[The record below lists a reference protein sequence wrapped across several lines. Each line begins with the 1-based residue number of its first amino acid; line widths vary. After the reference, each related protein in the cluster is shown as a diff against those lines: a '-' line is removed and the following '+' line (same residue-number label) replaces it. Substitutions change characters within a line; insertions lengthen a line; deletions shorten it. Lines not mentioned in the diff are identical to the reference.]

1 MAEKNDDSIFAGIFN
16 ALRRG
21 GRDVKEP
28 EKSILINT
36 PNTNTF
42 ASKQQKQQNFLDI
55 QSKKISE
62 DLYTRSMYYEADRF
76 TAYQDYRAMDN
87 SPEVSA
93 ALDILADE
101 CVTKNERG
109 EILGIYSDNSRVKN
123 TLKDLFYNTLNV
135 NYNLGFWTRELLK
148 FGDSFL
154 KLEIDQES
162 GIFDVILLP
171 VGEIHRVENKQE
183 AMGSSTFKWDINNL
197 NFEEWQVAHF
207 RLISDS
213 NRLPYGRSVLE
224 PARKLWRQLQ
234 LAEDAM
240 LVYRAVRAPERRVYY
255 IEVGNI
261 DPADVPQYMEKAKA
275 SVKKTPMVDQNTG
288 NVNLKYAPMTYEE
301 DYFLPVRGDKS
312 SRIETLPGAS
322 NLGDI
327 ADIEYLQNKLF
338 AALKVPKP
346 YLNYAETIP
355 GGSALSQADLRFSRT
370 INRLQQFL
378 VIELRRIANIH
389 LYFLGFEDDINNFE
403 ITLTNPSTQQELLK
417 LETMK
422 ARLEVFKELFTNDP
436 TSPVSYT
443 WAMQF
448 IMGFSETEIKQILRQ
463 KKIERK
469 MFAEIEGA
477 ADEYTETGIFSDLDR
492 KFRKPGYVPGQST
505 TGGDGGTDGGAD
517 AGGGGGSSLGG
528 LGGGL
533 DMGGGD
539 MTGGA
544 DMSGGGM
551 GAEGGDM
558 SGGDIGA
565 EGGAEAE
572 NTEEPLAETKRT
584 ANRLQ
589 KNNATVN
596 YRTKMLMENIEKHL
610 KSLDEVAGADGE
622 DGEDD
627 LITG

>member
-1 MAEKNDDSIFAGIFN
+1 MAEQYDDSIFTGIFN
-16 ALRRG
+16 ALKRG
-21 GRDVKEP
+21 GKDKQESEKE
-28 EKSILINT
+28 IL
-36 PNTNTF
+36 TNSPTSNPF
-42 ASKQQKQQNFLDI
+42 ASKQQKQQQFLDI
-55 QSKKISE
+55 QSKKISD

-93 ALDILADE
+93 ALDILSDE

-123 TLKDLFYNTLNV
+123 TLKDLFYNTLNI

-148 FGDSFL
+148 FGDTFL
-154 KLEIDQES
+154 KLEIDQDS
-162 GIFDVILLP
+162 GIFDVIMLP
-171 VGEIHRVENKQE
+171 VGEIHRVENKKEQI
-183 AMGSSTFKWDINNL
+183 GSSTFKWDVNNL
-197 NFEEWQVAHF
+197 TFEEWQVAHF

-213 NRLPYGRSVLE
+213 NRLPYGRSILE

-261 DPADVPQYMEKAKA
+261 DPADVPQYMERAKA
-275 SVKKTPMVDQNTG
+275 SVKKTPMVNPTTQTVD
-288 NVNLKYAPMTYEE
+288 LKFAPMTYEE

-389 LYFLGFEDDINNFE
+389 LYFLGFEDEINNFE

-443 WAMQF
+443 WAMQY

-469 MFAEIEGA
+469 MFSEIEGA
-477 ADEYTETGIFSDLDR
+477 ADEYNETGIFNDLDR
-492 KFRKPGYVPGQST
+492 KFRKQGWVPGQGA
-505 TGGDGGTDGGAD
+505 GGEGGAEGGAD
-517 AGGGGGSSLGG
+517 AGGGGSSLGG

-533 DMGGGD
+533 DMGGG
-539 MTGGA
+539 A
-544 DMSGGGM
+544 DL
-551 GAEGGDM
+551 GGDM
-558 SGGDIGA
+558 SGADAGA
-565 EGGAEAE
+565 DVGADVGADAGADAGA
-572 NTEEPLAETKRT
+572 EPLAENVNQGNK
-584 ANRLQ
+584 LQ
-589 KNNATVN
+589 KNNAAVN
-596 YRTKMLMENIEKHL
+596 HRTKMLMENIEKHL
-610 KSLDEVAGADGE
+610 KSLDEKIGDKNS
-622 DGEDD
+622 DN
-627 LITG
+627 LIID